1 VDSAALIDDLNDAMV
16 RGTVAQR
23 AEILHRITD
32 LFTRAARDY
41 SDDQIGLFDDVLMRI
56 AATIELSARASL
68 AKRLAR
74 EPRAPQRISRFL
86 ASDDAIDVAGPVLEQ
101 SQRLDHDTLLA
112 TALTKGQRHLLAI
125 ARRSSLDEA
134 LTDVLVERGDKAV
147 VLSAAGNPGARFSD
161 RGYSTL
167 TRRSEHDDELAA
179 CVGLRRDIPRHHLV
193 RLLDKAS
200 DAVRQKLA
208 AASPSM
214 APLIREAVSQA
225 ASTVL
230 DHVGAAPRNY
240 GAAVQQIDA
249 LRAAGQLSE
258 KNAAAFAAANQFEL
272 TVVALAGLCG
282 LPIETVDRA
291 MSDERPDAILII
303 AKAVG
308 LAADAVTAILRMR
321 AGARGI
327 SPGELEQCLGTFA
340 RLKQPLAQQI
350 VKFRDSRALGGRFS
364 RVAAP

>member
-1 VDSAALIDDLNDAMV
+1 
-16 RGTVAQR
+16 
-23 AEILHRITD
+23 
-32 LFTRAARDY
+32 
-41 SDDQIGLFDDVLMRI
+41 MRI

-68 AKRLAR
+68 AKRLAQ

-101 SQRLDHDTLLA
+101 SQRLDHDTLLE

-161 RGYSTL
+161 RGYTTL

-230 DHVGAAPRNY
+230 DQVGAAPRNY

-258 KNAAAFAAANQFEL
+258 QDAAAFAAANQFEP
-272 TVVALAGLCG
+272 TVVALACLCG

-340 RLKQPLAQQI
+340 RLKQHARPADREIPRQP
-350 VKFRDSRALGGRFS
+350 RAR
-364 RVAAP
+364 RPV

>member
-1 VDSAALIDDLNDAMV
+1 MTAWISAALIDELNDAMV
-16 RGTVAQR
+16 RGTVGQR
-23 AEILHRITD
+23 AEIFHRITD

-68 AKRLAR
+68 AKRLAQ

-101 SQRLDHDTLLA
+101 SQRLDHDTLLE

-161 RGYSTL
+161 RGYTHAHQAVG
-167 TRRSEHDDELAA
+167 TRRRTRR
-179 CVGLRRDIPRHHLV
+179 LRR
-193 RLLDKAS
+193 
-200 DAVRQKLA
+200 A
-208 AASPSM
+208 AARHSTPSPG
-214 APLIREAVSQA
+214 A
-225 ASTVL
+225 ASRQGLGRGAPEARGGQSV
-230 DHVGAAPRNY
+230 DGAAHQGGGLAGRQH
-240 GAAVQQIDA
+240 GARPGRRSAAQLRRGGPTDR
-249 LRAAGQLSE
+249 RAAGGRSTQR

-272 TVVALAGLCG
+272 TVVALACLCG

-308 LAADAVTAILRMR
+308 LAAGRRHSHFAH
-321 AGARGI
+321 ARGR
-327 SPGELEQCLGTFA
+327 A
-340 RLKQPLAQQI
+340 RHFTGRTRTVPRHVCAPEAAARPADREIPRQP
-350 VKFRDSRALGGRFS
+350 RAR
-364 RVAAP
+364 RPV